1 MQRFILVFVLILV
14 FEILDL
20 TTDDPHLQTVTTA
33 IGVKKTKIVGLSLLL
48 PFLFLGFL

>member
-1 MQRFILVFVLILV
+1 MQSAIRKRFFLEMYAAFYLGFVLILV

-33 IGVKKTKIVGLSLLL
+33 HRS
-48 PFLFLGFL
+48 